1 MAVTD
6 ADKRAWHEEMRNCA
20 CDYAGQQC
28 MQCKMVTPVYQ
39 GVIHHT
45 SYPVGVYERNVE
57 DLIEQGICLWLCR
70 SYEAAHLP
78 ETEEET
84 RSSVKNVPV
93 FVITA
98 AKLPMARMGSCSFAG
113 LDYSICRSATARI
126 VQRQRAENAGQI
138 GMFGDIVH

>member
-70 SYEAAHLP
+70 SCHEAAHLA

-84 RSSVKNVPV
+84 RSSVKNAGVCHHCGKV
-93 FVITA
+93 A
-98 AKLPMARMGSCSFAG
+98 YGGWDRAHSLG
-113 LDYSICRSATARI
+113 LDYSICRKCHRSI

-138 GMFGDIVH
+138 GMFGDIDH